1 MNIFNIFKL
10 IKRNPCEECDYYN
23 TPNNPKGY
31 CQSKKV
37 CNNGYG
43 KVIWIDR
50 MFCEPYK
57 ADKGQKYGKDD

>member
-1 MNIFNIFKL
+1 MNIFKL
-10 IKRNPCEECDYYN
+10 LKRNQCKECDYYN
-23 TPNNPKGY
+23 TPNNPQGW

-43 KVIWIDR
+43 KVIWLDR

-57 ADKGQKYGKDD
+57 ADKEQKDAKDD